1 MPKNDL
7 PLYFEELKIKEDSAL
22 TLSDL
27 LAQIKQQ
34 IPVNY
39 LEINLEEGNYEIQL
53 DLPHSLM
60 DKLGLKKGE
69 DIIQPLYLD
78 PQVLTRTETY
88 KGITLQEGEIIL
100 VNPHK
105 ITLKDQAIQT
115 DLIQTRINSLNSQIN
130 QKNTQ
135 INTLQ
140 TNYNNADNRAN
151 NLQTQLTTANAE
163 LVREKDSPRAEV
175 LKELLKA
182 RKDKLKEFHLEK
194 GLDELILEIRYLE
207 NNGDATKEC
216 DLETKA
222 ENPLYI
228 KGLVGAIKPLP
239 IVGTLDQLILENLG
253 RRGEEH
259 YLVKNG
265 EDDLLEGLDLKDK
278 LEEYLKHFKAK
289 DLILVLDDEEKKLET
304 SIQEELDKN
313 TPETDQVKA
322 LFDKIKG
329 KADFLTELPTI
340 SGETSL
346 NTLTAMKKKEK
357 TQMKRRIAKALG
369 KTKETDLPDNDIP
382 ENLVKVE
389 TGELTVDMTKNYN
402 ASLQEITTKKPED
415 PEKETKKL
423 SFLRLDNPKMYATG
437 ALAIGLVGVVIF

>member
-1 MPKNDL
+1 MLNFK
-7 PLYFEELKIKEDSAL
+7 FKKII
-22 TLSDL
+22 T
-27 LAQIKQQ
+27 
-34 IPVNY
+34 
-39 LEINLEEGNYEIQL
+39 
-53 DLPHSLM
+53 
-60 DKLGLKKGE
+60 KK
-69 DIIQPLYLD
+69 
-78 PQVLTRTETY
+78 T
-88 KGITLQEGEIIL
+88 
-100 VNPHK
+100 
-105 ITLKDQAIQT
+105 
-115 DLIQTRINSLNSQIN
+115 
-130 QKNTQ
+130 
-135 INTLQ
+135 
-140 TNYNNADNRAN
+140 
-151 NLQTQLTTANAE
+151 
-163 LVREKDSPRAEV
+163 KDSPRAEV

-346 NTLTAMKKKEK
+346 NTLTAMVAKKPEEIIK
-357 TQMKRRIAKALG
+357 IAKALG